1 MAHVPTIVTSV
12 ESSPR
17 ILLRSTRL
25 RCNGKHMN
33 MTRKLSLDAACQHIK
48 KVLRLRPAEA
58 LKCTTADSGPKIA
71 PALEIE
77 QVHVTGD
84 ADANNPRKA
93 DLVNRTIQDGIT
105 YAREVPMPEG
115 MLPCGQC
122 QAVPNVADHVG
133 RFSSSPAVFMGS

>member
-1 MAHVPTIVTSV
+1 MFAYEYDEETVAGCS
-12 ESSPR
+12 
-17 ILLRSTRL
+17 
-25 RCNGKHMN
+25 
-33 MTRKLSLDAACQHIK
+33 
-48 KVLRLRPAEA
+48 
-58 LKCTTADSGPKIA
+58 TADSGPTIA

-122 QAVPNVADHVG
+122 RAVPIVADHVG
-133 RFSSSPAVFMGS
+133 RIFMPGSSTGTGLERLEALRPF